1 MEEQTS
7 KNWYDKSHKIMLIIP
22 LAMLLFSIIY
32 LYNFNE
38 KNGDLIYK
46 DVSLTGGTTIAVFDS
61 SADTNELTK
70 TLKEQLPDLNMRVI
84 SDILTGKQKGFF
96 ITTKED
102 VNKTKSALEKNL
114 GYALTTEN
122 SSVEF
127 SSSTLS
133 AGFYQQLRYALILSF
148 IFMAIVV
155 FVIFRIPAPSGTVIL
170 CAFADIVMTIVTVN
184 LMGMHLS
191 SAGIIAF
198 LMLIG
203 YSVDTDILLT
213 TRLIKKHE
221 GSINH
226 RVFDAFKTGITM
238 TLTSIA
244 AVGVSLIVIHSLSD
258 TLRQIFTI
266 LLIGLGFDILNT
278 WVTNASLLKWYV
290 EAKGKQ

>member
-1 MEEQTS
+1 MEEQNS

-22 LAMLLFSIIY
+22 LVLFLFSIIY

-38 KNGDLIYK
+38 KNGDIIHK
-46 DVSLTGGTTIAVFDS
+46 DVSLTGGTTIAVFDGS
-61 SADTNELTK
+61 VDIDKLTK
-70 TLKEQLPDLNMRVI
+70 TLKEQLPDLNIRVI

-102 VNKTKSALEKNL
+102 ANKTKSALEKDL

-133 AGFYQQLRYALILSF
+133 AGFYQQLKYAILLSF
-148 IFMAIVV
+148 IFMALVV
-155 FVIFRIPAPSGTVIL
+155 FVIFRTPAPSGAVIL
-170 CAFADIVMTIVTVN
+170 CALADIIMTIATVN
-184 LMGMHLS
+184 LIGMHLS

-244 AVGVSLIVIHSLSD
+244 AVSVSLIAIYSLSE

-266 LLIGLGFDILNT
+266 LLIGLGFDIINT
-278 WVTNASLLKWYV
+278 WITNASLLKWYM
-290 EAKGKQ
+290 EAKNK